1 MNIIDAQ
8 KIKKVIRNGTLS
20 IGYVGLLEVKNLL
33 KLSHKETI
41 DILKFMKSICD
52 EYTSEYNLNFSLRE
66 TDEECVLSFLKG
78 LDKSIYGSI
87 NGVTDKEHYSIY
99 SEVFNDD
106 FKERFEIEKEL
117 HKYSN
122 GGYKEVINLPKNYS
136 YKKLYEILILASN
149 NDISFIK
156 FILGRKSI

>member
-1 MNIIDAQ
+1 VLA
-8 KIKKVIRNGTLS
+8 
-20 IGYVGLLEVKNLL
+20 YL
-33 KLSHKETI
+33 KA
-41 DILKFMKSICD
+41 
-52 EYTSEYNLNFSLRE
+52 
-66 TDEECVLSFLKG
+66 
-78 LDKSIYGSI
+78 LDKSIFGSI
-87 NGVTDKEHYSIY
+87 KDVTDKEHYSIY